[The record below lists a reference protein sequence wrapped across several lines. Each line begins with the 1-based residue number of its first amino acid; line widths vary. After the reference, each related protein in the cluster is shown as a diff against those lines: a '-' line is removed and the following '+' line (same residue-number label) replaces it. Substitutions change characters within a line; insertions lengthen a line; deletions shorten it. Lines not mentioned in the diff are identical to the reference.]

1 MYRQKVISIVG
12 GAGHVG
18 LPLCLVLANHGNKV
32 YGIDVN
38 EPANKL
44 IMSGELPFVEEG
56 GEEYL
61 ENALK
66 KCRLN
71 MTSDV
76 SRIEES
82 DIVIVVLGTP
92 IDENLNPDISAL
104 TQMIS
109 QCCRYFRKEQLIVL
123 RSTISPGTTEAV
135 KRIIEKSTRFL
146 VGKDIFLVHAPERII
161 QGKAIK
167 ELQILPQLIGAFDD
181 KSYELAEEFFLTFIQ
196 DKCFKMTPTEAEI
209 GKLITNM
216 TRYVEF
222 ALANEFYLIAESFG
236 ANIHRI
242 IDACNYN
249 YPRLN
254 LPTPGP
260 NVGGPCLHKD
270 GWFLIERFPFNEL
283 ISTAF
288 KINESMTMQ
297 IASKLEQFPLI
308 RKVSIL
314 GMTFKA
320 NSDDTRNSL
329 SFKLKKQLERYS
341 YELVLVDPF
350 LEEYRDTQ
358 RMRGSD
364 AVVLMTPHKDF
375 SDLSMIMDLVAN
387 DECLYVDIWGLW
399 REMKYKSR
407 NGYFFGKEAKIEC
420 SSMW

>member
-1 MYRQKVISIVG
+1 MDKQKVISIVG

-18 LPLCLVLANHGNKV
+18 LPLCLVLANRNYKV
-32 YGIDVN
+32 YGIDIN

-44 IMSGELPFVEEG
+44 IMRGELPFVEEG
-56 GEEYL
+56 GKEYL
-61 ENALK
+61 KNALK
-66 KCRLN
+66 KCRLT
-71 MTSDV
+71 MTLDASK
-76 SRIEES
+76 IEKS
-82 DIVIVVLGTP
+82 DIVIVVIGTP
-92 IDENLNPDISAL
+92 IDENLNPDISDL
-104 TQMIS
+104 TQMIDR
-109 QCCRYFRKEQLIVL
+109 CCKYFRKEQLIVL
-123 RSTISPGTTEAV
+123 RSTVSPGTTKMA
-135 KRIIEKSTRFL
+135 KQLIEKNTDYI
-146 VGKDIFLVHAPERII
+146 VGKDVFLVYAPERVA
-161 QGKAIK
+161 QGKAIG

-181 KSYELAEEFFLTFIQ
+181 KSYELAEEFFSTFLGGR
-196 DKCFKMTPTEAEI
+196 CFKMTPVEAEI

-236 ANIHRI
+236 ANIHKI

-308 RKVSIL
+308 RKVTIL

-329 SFKLKKQLERYS
+329 SFKLKKQLERYD

-350 LEEYRDTQ
+350 LKDYEDMQ
-358 RMRGSD
+358 RMQGSN
-364 AVVLMTPHKDF
+364 AVVLMTPHTDF
-375 SDLSMIMDLVAN
+375 GDLSMILDLVAN

-399 REMKYKSR
+399 EVMKYKSK

-420 SSMW
+420 SSMR